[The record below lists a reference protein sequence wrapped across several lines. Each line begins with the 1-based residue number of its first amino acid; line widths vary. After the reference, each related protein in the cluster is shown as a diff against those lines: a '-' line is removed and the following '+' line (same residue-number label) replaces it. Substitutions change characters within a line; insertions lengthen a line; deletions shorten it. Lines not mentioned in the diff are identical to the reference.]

1 MLETSQEQKDRRIAL
16 TVSIVFH
23 ALLLLLLFYI
33 MAWRAPDPPLPE
45 FGIELNFGM
54 DATGSGDVQSAAV
67 ANETPNREDSRP
79 PTKAPTPTKPEVVEP
94 VRTAVKAE
102 PQQALATNNDN
113 PVAFKKEEV
122 KPTPEPPKE
131 EVKVV
136 EKPKSLYPGKTVTN
150 SSGNGTAGTSNRPTG
165 NNNGDDKDAVGD
177 KGDPNGKMEAK
188 SLYGKP
194 GGGGGGPSL
203 NMPGWRYDLKPKD
216 DPYENETGKVVFRI
230 TIDPDG
236 NIESVQVV
244 ETNVSPQVVKWY
256 RDEVFKTSFSRTNAS
271 APTDKGATG
280 TITFIIR
287 SR

>member
-1 MLETSQEQKDRRIAL
+1 MIETSQEQKDKRIAL
-16 TVSIVFH
+16 AVSLVFH

-79 PTKAPTPTKPEVVEP
+79 PTKAPVPTKPEVVKP
-94 VRTAVKAE
+94 VQSAVKAE
-102 PQQALATNNDN
+102 PQQALTANNDN

-122 KPTPEPPKE
+122 KPKPEPPKE

-136 EKPKSLYPGKTVTN
+136 EKPKSLYPGKTATN
-150 SSGNGTAGTSNRPTG
+150 SSGNGTAGTSNQPTG

-216 DPYENETGKVVFRI
+216 DPYENETGIVKFRI
-230 TIDPDG
+230 TIDADG

-244 ETNVSPQVVKWY
+244 ESNVSPQVVKWY
-256 RDEVFKTSFSRTNAS
+256 RDEVFKTSFSRTNAN
-271 APTDKGATG
+271 APSDKGATG